1 MTPPL
6 RPRPRLLSWRR
17 LPALAAA
24 LLWPAGGLLPAAP
37 PKAGQG
43 KESFRDAL
51 AAAVGPT
58 GADRGALVYSERD
71 CVGIAV
77 RQNPDVLAALKRV
90 DAGAGAV
97 TASKGPLYPALTAAG
112 FYQRL
117 DQSIANGGQET
128 VTVNSKG
135 QAVVTTSDFI
145 RPNDYYGDVRV
156 SQSLYSGGGVRNR
169 IAAAKLREEAA
180 GFDYQTQLDVT
191 TLAVRAAFYTTLFAE
206 ANIGIRQQAVDLLG
220 AQVKD
225 QQDRLA
231 AGSVGQI
238 NVNRSQ
244 VQLANERP
252 ALLAAQATLNTSY
265 ATLAQL
271 LGVSYAPGSLRAPFR
286 VQGTLEY
293 RPMSL
298 TVGECVERAEA
309 RRPEV
314 QSRLR
319 VIEAFKRQVAAEKST
334 TRPQVAAFAA
344 YDLYSEPDIRTVD
357 DYYSGYTLGVVVNWT
372 IFDGFATRGRVRSV
386 QAQVGE
392 AQAQL
397 AATRHQVETD
407 VYSAYTDLRTAEGSL
422 RPLSDNIRLAA
433 ESLDLTSRNFDAGL
447 TTQLDVLQGRVDL
460 TRSRLNELAGRLAY
474 NTALARLERAMALG
488 RPVEGSATAMTTQ
501 PAK

>member
-1 MTPPL
+1 MTRFL
-6 RPRPRLLSWRR
+6 RPRPRTLARR
-17 LPALAAA
+17 LLAVAAA
-24 LLWPAGGLLPAAP
+24 LLWPACGLLPAAP
-37 PKAGQG
+37 LKAG
-43 KESFRDAL
+43 KNKKSSADAP
-51 AAAVGPT
+51 AAAVPAGT
-58 GADRGALVYSERD
+58 DGGELVYTESD

-77 RQNPDVLAALKRV
+77 RQNPDVLASLKRV
-90 DAGAGAV
+90 DASAGTV
-97 TASKGPLYPALTAAG
+97 TASKGPLYPALTTTG

-117 DQSIANGGQET
+117 EQSVANGGQET
-128 VTVNSKG
+128 LTVNNKG
-135 QAVVTTSDFI
+135 VAVLTTSNFV
-145 RPNDYYGDVRV
+145 RPSDYYGDVRV
-156 SQSLYSGGGVRNR
+156 AQSLYSGGAVRNR
-169 IAAAKLREEAA
+169 IAAAKLREKAA

-252 ALLAAQATLNTSY
+252 ALLEAQATLNTSY

-271 LGVSYAPGSLRAPFR
+271 LGVSYAPGSLKAPFR
-286 VQGTLEY
+286 VRGTLEY
-293 RPMSL
+293 RPMPL

-314 QSRLR
+314 QSRLLA
-319 VIEAFKRQVAAEKST
+319 IDALKRQVAAEKGA

-392 AQAQL
+392 AEAQL

-407 VYSAYTDLRTAEGSL
+407 VYSAYTDLRTAESSL
-422 RPLSDNIRLAA
+422 RPLSDNVRLATDT
-433 ESLDLTSRNFDAGL
+433 LDLTSRNFDAGIT
-447 TTQLDVLQGRVDL
+447 TTQLDVLQARVDL
-460 TRSRLNELAGRLAY
+460 TRSRLGELSGRLTY

-488 RPVEGSATAMTTQ
+488 RPVEGSATAMTAQ